1 MDNLNDFDRAV
12 IVHALFRYADYLR
25 TFDYPFPSVFN
36 PDGIEKLAVK
46 INNMKGEDNE

>member
-1 MDNLNDFDRAV
+1 MANLNELDRAV
-12 IVHALFRYADYLR
+12 IVHALYRYADYLR

-46 INNMKGEDNE
+46 IMNMRGDTNV